1 MAEKNA
7 PSTDVIS
14 VKHML
19 SPAQIQVNIQ
29 RLDAR
34 LEELNAFQSTNL
46 VRGRIPELIAL
57 QSAIAETLS
66 RCFGD
71 GSAAY
76 LRYSRAANIQVIKR
90 ISAYSSDFDFRTPT
104 LRNVAESIALLNE
117 AKRALQEDLVDH
129 QHSIPETS
137 QADTSHRA
145 PSNRVFVVHGHDES
159 ALQGLAR
166 FLEKLGLEAI
176 ILREQVDQGRTIIE
190 KFEACADDVG
200 FAVVLLTPD
209 DLGAAANADAPN
221 ARARQNVIFE
231 LGYFAGQLG
240 RGKVCLLRKGNVEIP
255 SDLFGVIYTT
265 MDAAEGWQAKLVKEL
280 KAAKL
285 QFDPSKFWD

>member
-14 VKHML
+14 VKHMF

-46 VRGRIPELIAL
+46 VRGRSPELIAL
-57 QSAIAETLS
+57 QWAIAETLS

-166 FLEKLGLEAI
+166 FL
-176 ILREQVDQGRTIIE
+176 
-190 KFEACADDVG
+190 
-200 FAVVLLTPD
+200 
-209 DLGAAANADAPN
+209 
-221 ARARQNVIFE
+221 
-231 LGYFAGQLG
+231 
-240 RGKVCLLRKGNVEIP
+240 
-255 SDLFGVIYTT
+255 
-265 MDAAEGWQAKLVKEL
+265 
-280 KAAKL
+280 
-285 QFDPSKFWD
+285 